1 MFHSLGI
8 VVLSPDTKIF
18 AHLRPCRK
26 IVRRARMKNL
36 VWGRDQGIEADTDM
50 PISKDIED

>member
-8 VVLSPDTKIF
+8 VVSSPDTKIF
-18 AHLRPCRK
+18 ARLRPCRK

-50 PISKDIED
+50 PISKDSED